1 MERPRPGEG
10 SSGRGSGGGGGG
22 SFGCANAGGMPPRR
36 VVLRTNKGILEIN
49 LSGVRGEW
57 SEGVWRELGGRSR

>member
-1 MERPRPGEG
+1 
-10 SSGRGSGGGGGG
+10 
-22 SFGCANAGGMPPRR
+22 MPPRR
-36 VVLRTNKGILEIN
+36 VLFMTSKGILEMN